1 MKVKAIVS
9 FSGAVSMGLGE
20 VREIKDKAILK
31 DLLNAGYIEEVDKE
45 PPVEKAK
52 KATKK
57 AGDAL

>member
-1 MKVKAIVS
+1 MLVKALVS
-9 FSGAVSMGLGE
+9 FSGIISMGSGE
-20 VREIKDKAILK
+20 VREIKDKAMAK
-31 DLLNAGYIEEVDKE
+31 DLLSCGYVEQVDKE